1 MNTQQSLRTLAFV
14 VITLALAPQGFAAQG
29 LPPGS
34 IEMFNALD
42 PAQKRILL
50 DQYGLDENILDTQ
63 VRAER
68 VQAPAL
74 GMPVTQ
80 LEQVKR
86 EETEAKSEAET
97 GTETKTREI
106 DGLEPVLSRFGE
118 DIFDKEVST
127 FAPSDN
133 NPVPQ
138 GYVLGPGDTL
148 NLVLYGNDTL
158 QTQLTVDRE
167 GSVNFPLLGPIAVAG
182 MTWTQAR
189 EYIDSLVAEQLIG
202 TKVVISVGR
211 LKSINVFMA
220 GEVAVP
226 GTYSISALAT
236 VIQSVYVAGG
246 VSPIGSYRDIRVNRG
261 GRTVAVLDLYDLLLK
276 GSLKGDIRLQSGDVV
291 FVPRALPLV
300 GIQGEVRKPG
310 IYEVKP
316 DETLRDVLEMAGR
329 ATSAAYLENALFERR
344 EITSSIRQLLD
355 IDLRDD
361 EQLNQALIDGDRLT
375 ILKVADEMSNPLTI
389 LGAVERPGLYAWSE
403 GVRISSFIGGVDGY
417 LKKDADRDI
426 ALIIRRKNE
435 RLDVEVLSFSPL
447 RAIAGVGSEDDP
459 VLFAHDEVLFFDRN
473 QSRQDALAPLMSKLK
488 KQASPGIVPN
498 VVTIKGLRRGSGSYP
513 LEAARGLRELV
524 VLAGGASAFDED
536 VDLRTGL
543 IVTQDGDRK
552 VSVGA
557 FNLGEVSNS
566 EFESDEDLT
575 LTAGAE
581 VYIFNRVESERSNR
595 QALMT
600 EIIAKLDSQ
609 ANDKDGPEVI
619 RIEGRVRVPG
629 IYPLIKNQDVRSH
642 LDLAGGYLEGAY
654 TIKAEVVRSIVSAEQ
669 ESDTEIIQ
677 INLSDEV
684 ALKRVKLLPRDIIR
698 INTIPGWSEGEYITL
713 RGEVRFPG
721 IYALE
726 KGESLSSVLARAGGL
741 TQRAFPAGAIYVNKN
756 AAVKQLAEARRMLK
770 IKFDSRAEDVT
781 MPADIGED
789 ALNSVIAPGGG
800 AELDLDLE
808 EEWLGRITVNLKAII
823 EGNVSADLVVQDGD
837 SLTVPVLVN
846 YVSVV
851 GEVFNPGNFSLPA
864 TGDVDSLV
872 ELAGGVTRFSDAKR
886 TFVIKAD
893 GSVVRSKRNR
903 WLMKGSGEDGLSA
916 GDTIVV
922 PTNPDYERPLKYWQ
936 SLSSVIFQSL
946 ASIAAFFSIA
956 DK

>member
-1 MNTQQSLRTLAFV
+1 M
-14 VITLALAPQGFAAQG
+14 
-29 LPPGS
+29 
-34 IEMFNALD
+34 
-42 PAQKRILL
+42 
-50 DQYGLDENILDTQ
+50 
-63 VRAER
+63 
-68 VQAPAL
+68 
-74 GMPVTQ
+74 
-80 LEQVKR
+80 
-86 EETEAKSEAET
+86 
-97 GTETKTREI
+97 
-106 DGLEPVLSRFGE
+106 
-118 DIFDKEVST
+118 
-127 FAPSDN
+127 
-133 NPVPQ
+133 
-138 GYVLGPGDTL
+138 
-148 NLVLYGNDTL
+148 
-158 QTQLTVDRE
+158 
-167 GSVNFPLLGPIAVAG
+167 
-182 MTWTQAR
+182 
-189 EYIDSLVAEQLIG
+189 
-202 TKVVISVGR
+202 
-211 LKSINVFMA
+211 
-220 GEVAVP
+220 
-226 GTYSISALAT
+226 
-236 VIQSVYVAGG
+236 
-246 VSPIGSYRDIRVNRG
+246 
-261 GRTVAVLDLYDLLLK
+261 
-276 GSLKGDIRLQSGDVV
+276 
-291 FVPRALPLV
+291 
-300 GIQGEVRKPG
+300 
-310 IYEVKP
+310 
-316 DETLRDVLEMAGR
+316 
-329 ATSAAYLENALFERR
+329 
-344 EITSSIRQLLD
+344 
-355 IDLRDD
+355 
-361 EQLNQALIDGDRLT
+361 
-375 ILKVADEMSNPLTI
+375 
-389 LGAVERPGLYAWSE
+389 
-403 GVRISSFIGGVDGY
+403 
-417 LKKDADRDI
+417 
-426 ALIIRRKNE
+426 
-435 RLDVEVLSFSPL
+435 LSFSPL

-552 VSVGA
+552 VSVEA

-922 PTNPDYERPLKYWQ
+922 PTNPNYERPLKYWQ

>member
-189 EYIDSLVAEQLIG
+189 EYIDSLVVEQLIG

-276 GSLKGDIRLQSGDVV
+276 GSLNGDIRLQSGDVV

-435 RLDVEVLSFSPL
+435 RLDVQVLSFSPL

-513 LEAARGLRELV
+513 LEGARGLRELV

-552 VSVGA
+552 VSVEA

-713 RGEVRFPG
+713 LGEVRFPG
-721 IYALE
+721 RYALE

-893 GSVVRSKRNR
+893 GSVVRSKTNR